1 MGGRVS
7 VPSVTARQ
15 LHLNDVERQNI
26 VAEIIKDRTSQIA
39 TAGSEAGSGISL
51 PQLLKKCACC
61 KEYSLPVNTEFEI
74 CPICGWIDDPFQNK
88 NPNST
93 IGRNPMSLVE
103 AQRIYRKNIAR

>member
-7 VPSVTARQ
+7 TPSVTARQ
-15 LHLNDVERQNI
+15 LSMNDVERQNI
-26 VAEIIKDRTSQIA
+26 VAEIIKERTSQIG
-39 TAGSEAGSGISL
+39 TAGSEMSGGVSS

-61 KEYSLPVNTEFEI
+61 KEYTLPVNTEYEL

-88 NPNST
+88 NPNSA

-103 AQRIYRKNIAR
+103 AQEIHRKNIAR